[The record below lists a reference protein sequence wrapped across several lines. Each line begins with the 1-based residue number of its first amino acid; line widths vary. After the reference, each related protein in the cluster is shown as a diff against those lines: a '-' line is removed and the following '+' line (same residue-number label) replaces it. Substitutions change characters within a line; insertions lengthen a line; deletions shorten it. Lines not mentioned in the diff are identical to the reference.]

1 MAQTA
6 PRACV
11 PHACPP
17 AGSPAFAPGLPQ
29 SELFL
34 PNAHAWLAPVAWGHN
49 PTSEISL
56 TTPINNN
63 KNTQV
68 GCSMTPA
75 LHLPVADATSRVASP
90 ASPSLLYLLQVR
102 HSAPPKAPCLNS
114 LAASKLTAEWSKTPG
129 DPPPKQAFRI
139 FDLHSTHW
147 DCERPEAARSRT
159 AR

>member
-11 PHACPP
+11 PYACPP
-17 AGSPAFAPGLPQ
+17 AGSPASAPGLLQ

-56 TTPINNN
+56 STPINN

-90 ASPSLLYLLQVR
+90 ASPLLLYLLQVR
-102 HSAPPKAPCLNS
+102 HSAPPKAPGLNS
-114 LAASKLTAEWSKTPG
+114 LAASKLTAEWIKTTG
-129 DPPPKQAFRI
+129 DPPPKKTLRI
-139 FDLHSTHW
+139 FDLYSTHW
-147 DCERPEAARSRT
+147 DCGSPDAARSRT